1 MGGLESRVFEW
12 RGDPPVLDLA
22 RFVGWDGIRP
32 VIADVLGGD
41 VALGLLSLGIVML
54 LVLLRLVLRSE

>member
-1 MGGLESRVFEW
+1 M
-12 RGDPPVLDLA
+12 LDLA

-41 VALGLLSLGIVML
+41 VTLGLQSLGIVML